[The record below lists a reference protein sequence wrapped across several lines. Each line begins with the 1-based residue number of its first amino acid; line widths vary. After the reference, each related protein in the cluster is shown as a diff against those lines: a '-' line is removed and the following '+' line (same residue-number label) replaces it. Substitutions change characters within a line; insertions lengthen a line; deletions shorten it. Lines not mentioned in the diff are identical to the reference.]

1 MNIKRL
7 GRIESEINRVLS
19 DAIYNGIKDNRI
31 NPSITSITKV
41 SLTNDMGICYVKIS
55 VLGDE
60 KQKEKTLSGL
70 ESANGYFKK
79 RLAESLDLRHTP
91 RLVFKLDESFE
102 KGLMMNELIS
112 KVSRE
117 DEEKRE
123 IAGPNYVEEDE
134 E

>member
-70 ESANGYFKK
+70 ESATGYFKK

-91 RLVFKLDESFE
+91 KLVFKLDESFE
-102 KGLMMNELIS
+102 KGLLMNELIS

-117 DEEKRE
+117 DVEKRE
-123 IAGPNYVEEDE
+123 IAGPNYVEDE